1 MRGMRNS
8 AILFLAISLIPLS
21 ASGTNFGKYPTSKL
35 ELSLHD
41 KRSGYVCENGNA
53 FLDEHRI
60 SQDSGY
66 IYSENFNDYLVFRST
81 FHQFTIDK
89 GRWIGINSR
98 KDQEEETKLTPKRF
112 TVNIELLVSKQINSF
127 TKEQLGL
134 ILDRFQ
140 TAPSK
145 SKTSYKL
152 NSVTGR
158 DNEKIF
164 RLKNS
169 YGNLLE
175 VNEDNNGYELVSK
188 GKRIVADITS
198 QSHQLYC
205 AKNGDLHIRK
215 VSILNDKGDFPGKPL
230 EQPTMV
236 AILDTFIPPDEYKK
250 KADISF

>member
-1 MRGMRNS
+1 MRRKRNF
-8 AILFLAISLIPLS
+8 AVLLLAISLIPLS
-21 ASGTNFGKYPTSKL
+21 ASGSNFGKHPTSKD

-41 KRSGYVCENGNA
+41 KRSGRVCPNGKA
-53 FLDEHRI
+53 FLEYHAI
-60 SQDSGY
+60 SNDSANLY
-66 IYSENFNDYLVFRST
+66 EDDFNETLVFRST
-81 FHQFTIDK
+81 FHQFTIDR
-89 GRWIGINSR
+89 GRWTGINSR
-98 KDQEEETKLTPKRF
+98 EDQEGEGKLTPKRF
-112 TVNIELLVSKQINSF
+112 AVNIELLVSKGINSY

-158 DNEKIF
+158 DDEKKF

-175 VNEDNNGYELVSK
+175 VTGDSISYELVSK
-188 GKRIVADITS
+188 GKSIFADSTS
-198 QSHQLYC
+198 RSHQLYC
-205 AKNGDLHIRK
+205 TENGELHIRK

-236 AILDTFIPPDEYKK
+236 AIIDTFIPPDEYKK